1 MEVPVG
7 SIGIEEVS
15 SNGKEVFRSLRSALE
30 LKSSVLAF
38 ALTIFGKK
46 MHYYL
51 FSLYAWASQ
60 ASMVPSEAR

>member
-1 MEVPVG
+1 MEVSVG
-7 SIGIEEVS
+7 SVDIEEVS

-38 ALTIFGKK
+38 ALTFLKK